1 MSENNNNSFVWFLAG
16 LGIGAIAGVLY
27 APRSGDETRQA
38 LRSRAEEGREFVRER
53 ARQAREQ
60 AAGWADR
67 GREVLN
73 QQKEQFRS
81 AYEAGRQA
89 YQEATTAEGGG
100 PQNP

>member
-1 MSENNNNSFVWFLAG
+1 MSENNNNSFLWFLAG

-60 AAGWADR
+60 ATGWADR
-67 GREVLN
+67 GREVLS

-89 YQEATTAEGGG
+89 YQEATAAEGGG

>member
-1 MSENNNNSFVWFLAG
+1 MAENNNSFLWFLAG
-16 LGIGAIAGVLY
+16 LGIGAVAGVLY

-67 GREVLN
+67 GREVLS

-89 YQEATTAEGGG
+89 YQEATAGESGGS
-100 PQNP
+100 QNP